1 MNEIGP
7 RKAMWVLQNLGVV
20 LAAGA
25 ACVLLSLI
33 MTMVPGLRTPG
44 SGNAGQA
51 YGAAASSTAVLVLFY
66 MARTLRLQR
75 DETSLQRQELE
86 LQRAEMRLQRTELEL
101 QRDEMRRS
109 AGELHRSAEAGL
121 RRLHMDLLK
130 MSIADPELAEVWP
143 KFAPDLTVKENR
155 QYLYANLIYCH
166 TMLAHKL
173 EMANDREA
181 LGHLRYIVTSPAFRG
196 YWESARFMRAEMDPD
211 SHESHF
217 ATLVDEA
224 LTQVNGQAPHAPNLR
239 LIEGQHTE
247 Q

>member
-1 MNEIGP
+1 MNQREHRGAI
-7 RKAMWVLQNLGVV
+7 WVLQNLGVV
-20 LAAGA
+20 MAAGA
-25 ACVLLSLI
+25 ACILLSLV
-33 MTMVPGLRTPG
+33 MTTVPGLRTAG

-143 KFAPDLTVKENR
+143 QFAPDLTVKENR

-166 TMLAHKL
+166 SMLVHKL
-173 EMANDREA
+173 GMADDREM
-181 LGHLRYIVTSPAFRG
+181 LGHLRYITNTPAFRG
-196 YWESARFMRAEMDPD
+196 YWASAQAMRDEMDPA
-211 SHESHF
+211 SHEHHF
-217 ATLVDEA
+217 AVLVDEA
-224 LTQVNGQAPHAPNLR
+224 LTQTNAQTPQMPNLR
-239 LIEGQHTE
+239 LIDGQHTE

>member
-1 MNEIGP
+1 MNQREH
-7 RKAMWVLQNLGVV
+7 RRALWVLQNLGVV

-25 ACVLLSLI
+25 ACILLSLV

-101 QRDEMRRS
+101 QRDELRRS
-109 AGELHRSAEAGL
+109 AAELHRSAEADL
-121 RRLHMDLLK
+121 RRLHMELLK
-130 MSIADPELAEVWP
+130 MSIADPDLAEVWP
-143 KFAPDLTVKENR
+143 AFTPGLPPKENR

-166 TMLAHKL
+166 SMLAHKL
-173 EMANDREA
+173 EMLDDRES
-181 LGHLRYIVTSPAFRG
+181 LGHLRYIVRSPAFRG
-196 YWESARFMRAEMDPD
+196 YWEAARSMRDEIDAA
-211 SHESHF
+211 SHERRF
-217 ATLVDEA
+217 AALVDKA
-224 LTQVNGQAPHAPNLR
+224 MNQTSTHTPNLR
-239 LIEGQHTE
+239 LIEGRHNE
-247 Q
+247 P